1 MSQGLVTAS
10 YIIAAVFFILS
21 LAGLSKQETAKNGNL
36 FGIIGMAIAL
46 IATILNPAT
55 NGVEW
60 IILAMVIGGSIG
72 IRLALKVE
80 MTEMPEL
87 VAILHS
93 FVGLAAVL
101 VGFNSFIDIQPHEVS
116 EIVVVLGQDLNTTL
130 ETARAAFVEAS
141 NAQQTEHLTGAM
153 LNIHLVEVFLGIFIG
168 AVTFTGSIVAFAK
181 LRGLVSSKAL
191 MLPHRHK
198 LNLLAVV
205 VSLILMIMFVQAGG
219 SVTPIILMTLIALA
233 FGWHLVASIGGA
245 DMPVVV
251 SMLNSYSG
259 WAAAAAGF
267 MLSNDLLIVVGALVG
282 SSGAILSYIMCK
294 AMNRSFISVIAGG
307 FGNDAVASTGD
318 DTVGEYRET
327 TAEDV
332 ADMLKASDSVIIT
345 PGYGM
350 AVAQAQYP
358 VAEITKKLRAL
369 GIKVRFGIHPVA
381 GRLPGHMN
389 VLLAE
394 AKVPYDIVLEMDE
407 INEDF
412 SSTDTV
418 LVIGA
423 NDTVNPAAME
433 DPNSPIAGMPV
444 LEVWKAQNVI
454 GFKRSM
460 NTGYAGVQ
468 NPLFFKDNTQML
480 FGDAKDSVEAILKAL

>member
-1 MSQGLVTAS
+1 MSGGLVTAA
-10 YIIAAVFFILS
+10 YIVAAILFICS
-21 LAGLSKQETAKNGNL
+21 LAGLSKHETSKQGNI
-36 FGIIGMAIAL
+36 FGMTGMGIAL
-46 IATILNPAT
+46 FATIFGPDTGNIA
-55 NGVEW
+55 W
-60 IILAMVIGGSIG
+60 ILLAMVIGGAIG
-72 IRLALKVE
+72 IHLAKKVE

-101 VGFNSFIDIQPHEVS
+101 VGLNSYIDHGP
-116 EIVVVLGQDLNTTL
+116 GL
-130 ETARAAFVEAS
+130 EPIME
-141 NAQQTEHLTGAM
+141 
-153 LNIHLVEVFLGIFIG
+153 NIHLTEIFLGIFIG
-168 AVTFTGSIVAFAK
+168 AVTFTGSLVAFGK
-181 LRGLVSSKAL
+181 LCGKISSRPL

-198 LNLLAVV
+198 LNLLALV
-205 VSLILMIMFVQAGG
+205 VSFLLLWIFVRTDSAGLQVFALFIMIV
-219 SVTPIILMTLIALA
+219 IALA

-267 MLSNDLLIVVGALVG
+267 MLSNDLLIVTGALVG

-307 FGNDAVASTGD
+307 FGTDSSAASGEGEES
-318 DTVGEYRET
+318 GEYREINAQD
-327 TAEDV
+327 TAE
-332 ADMLKASDSVIIT
+332 MLKNASSVIIT

-358 VAEITKKLRAL
+358 VAEITEKLRAR
-369 GIKVRFGIHPVA
+369 GINVRFGIHPVA

-394 AKVPYDIVLEMDE
+394 AKVPYDVVLEMDE
-407 INEDF
+407 INDDF
-412 SSTDTV
+412 AHTDTV

-423 NDTVNPAAME
+423 NDTVNPAAQE
-433 DPNSPIAGMPV
+433 DPRSPIAGMPV
-444 LEVWKAQNVI
+444 LEVWKAQNVVV
-454 GFKRSM
+454 FKRSM

-468 NPLFFKDNTQML
+468 NPLFFKENTQML
-480 FGDAKDSVEAILKAL
+480 FGDAKASVEAILKAL

>member
-1 MSQGLVTAS
+1 MNMSGGVVTAA
-10 YIIAAVFFILS
+10 YIVAAILFIFS
-21 LAGLSKQETAKNGNL
+21 LAGLSRHETSQRGNL
-36 FGIIGMAIAL
+36 LGITGMAIAL
-46 IATILNPAT
+46 VATIFGPYSANI
-55 NGVEW
+55 GW
-60 IILAMVIGGSIG
+60 IIVAMVIGAVIG
-72 IRLALKVE
+72 IRLARKVE

-101 VGFNSFIDIQPHEVS
+101 VGFNSYMDHNQ
-116 EIVVVLGQDLNTTL
+116 
-130 ETARAAFVEAS
+130 A
-141 NAQQTEHLTGAM
+141 LTSAVM
-153 LNIHLVEVFLGIFIG
+153 NNIHLTEVFLGIFIG
-168 AVTFTGSIVAFAK
+168 AVTFTGSIVAYGK
-181 LRGLVSSKAL
+181 LCGKLSSKPL
-191 MLPHRHK
+191 MLPNRHK
-198 LNLLAVV
+198 LNLAALV
-205 VSLILMIMFVQAGG
+205 VSFLLLWTFVKTDSTGLQVFTLILMTV
-219 SVTPIILMTLIALA
+219 IALA

-267 MLSNDLLIVVGALVG
+267 MLSNDLLIVTGALVG

-294 AMNRSFISVIAGG
+294 AMNRSFVSVIAGG
-307 FGNDAVASTGD
+307 FGTDGTVSSGD
-318 DTVGEYRET
+318 EEQGEHREIS
-327 TAEDV
+327 AEDV
-332 ADMLKASDSVIIT
+332 AEMLKGASSVIIT

-358 VAEITKKLRAL
+358 VHDITQKLRDK
-369 GIKVRFGIHPVA
+369 GIEVRFGIHPVA

-407 INEDF
+407 INDDF
-412 SSTDTV
+412 KDTDVV

-423 NDTVNPAAME
+423 NDTVNPAALE

-454 GFKRSM
+454 VFKRSM

-468 NPLFFKDNTQML
+468 NPLFFKENTQML
-480 FGDAKDSVEAILKAL
+480 FGDAKDSCDAILRAL

>member
-1 MSQGLVTAS
+1 MSLGIVQAA
-10 YIIAAVFFILS
+10 YIIAAILFIMS
-21 LAGLSKQETAKNGNL
+21 LAGLSKHETAKAGCWY
-36 FGIIGMAIAL
+36 GIVGMAIAL
-46 IATILNPAT
+46 ITTIFGPQSE
-55 NGVEW
+55 GIW
-60 IILAMVIGGSIG
+60 FILIAMVIGGFIG
-72 IRLALKVE
+72 IRKALKVE

-101 VGFNSFIDIQPHEVS
+101 VGFNSYGLHQEAVMPEHLDAASQ
-116 EIVVVLGQDLNTTL
+116 
-130 ETARAAFVEAS
+130 AAFLAEQA
-141 NAQQTEHLTGAM
+141 TLTT
-153 LNIHLVEVFLGIFIG
+153 IHNVEVFLGIFIG
-168 AVTFTGSIVAFAK
+168 AVTFTGSVVAFGK
-181 LRGLVSSKAL
+181 LNGKINSKAL

-198 LNLLAVV
+198 MNLAA
-205 VSLILMIMFVQAGG
+205 LIISALLMFVFLNNPDNIFP
-219 SVTPIILMTLIALA
+219 VLVMLIIALV

-267 MLSNDLLIVVGALVG
+267 MLNNDLLIVTGALVG

-307 FGNDAVASTGD
+307 FGNDVQVSSD
-318 DTVGEYRET
+318 EEQGEHRET
-327 TAEDV
+327 TVAEV
-332 ADMLKASDSVIIT
+332 AEMLKGANSVIIT

-358 VAEITKKLRAL
+358 VAEITQKLRER
-369 GIKVRFGIHPVA
+369 GVNVRFGIHPVA

-407 INEDF
+407 INDDF
-412 SSTDTV
+412 PDTDVV

-423 NDTVNPAAME
+423 NDTVNPAAMD

-444 LEVWKAQNVI
+444 LEVWKAQNVVV
-454 GFKRSM
+454 FKRSM
-460 NTGYAGVQ
+460 AVGYAGVQ

-480 FGDAKDSVEAILKAL
+480 FGDAKERVEDILKAL

>member
-1 MSQGLVTAS
+1 MSEGLVQAA
-10 YIIAAVFFILS
+10 YIVAALLFIMS
-21 LAGLSKQETAKNGNL
+21 LAGLSKHETAKAGCWY
-36 FGIIGMAIAL
+36 GIIGMTIAL
-46 IATILNPAT
+46 VATIFGPKT
-55 NGVEW
+55 EGQFW
-60 IILAMVIGGSIG
+60 ILVAMAIGAVLG
-72 IRLALKVE
+72 IQRALKVE

-87 VAILHS
+87 VALLHS

-101 VGFNSFIDIQPHEVS
+101 VGFNSYGLHDIPVMPAGLNEVAQATFLA
-116 EIVVVLGQDLNTTL
+116 EQIVLD
-130 ETARAAFVEAS
+130 
-141 NAQQTEHLTGAM
+141 
-153 LNIHLVEVFLGIFIG
+153 NIHHVEVFLGVFIG
-168 AVTFTGSIVAFAK
+168 AVTFTGSIVAFGK
-181 LRGLVSSKAL
+181 LRGIYDSKAL

-198 LNLLAVV
+198 LNLAALVISAF
-205 VSLILMIMFVQAGG
+205 LMWAFLKEPSNIF
-219 SVTPIILMTLIALA
+219 PLLLMTVIALA

-267 MLSNDLLIVVGALVG
+267 MLSNDLLIVTGALVG

-307 FGNDAVASTGD
+307 FGNDVQASSD
-318 DTVGEYRET
+318 EEQGEHRET
-327 TAEDV
+327 TAEEV
-332 ADMLKASDSVIIT
+332 AELLKNSSSVIIT

-358 VAEITKKLRAL
+358 VAEITAKLRER
-369 GIKVRFGIHPVA
+369 GVNVRFGIHPVA

-412 SSTDTV
+412 ADTDTV

-423 NDTVNPAAME
+423 NDTVNPAAMD

-454 GFKRSM
+454 VFKRSM

-468 NPLFFKDNTQML
+468 NPLFFKENTQML
-480 FGDAKDSVEAILKAL
+480 FGDAKDRVDDILKALN

>member
-1 MSQGLVTAS
+1 MSEGFVQAA
-10 YIIAAVFFILS
+10 YIVAALLFIMS
-21 LAGLSKQETAKNGNL
+21 LAGLSKHETAKAGCWY
-36 FGIIGMAIAL
+36 GIIGMAIAL
-46 IATILNPAT
+46 IATIFGPKSEGTL
-55 NGVEW
+55 W
-60 IILAMVIGGSIG
+60 IIIAMVIGGAIG
-72 IRLALKVE
+72 IQRALKVE

-101 VGFNSFIDIQPHEVS
+101 VGYNSYGLHDIPTMPS
-116 EIVVVLGQDLNTTL
+116 GLNDVEQAKFL
-130 ETARAAFVEAS
+130 AEQAALAS
-141 NAQQTEHLTGAM
+141 VHN
-153 LNIHLVEVFLGIFIG
+153 VEVFLGIFIG
-168 AVTFTGSIVAFAK
+168 AVTFTGSVVAFGK
-181 LRGLVSSKAL
+181 LSGKINSKAL

-198 LNLLAVV
+198 LNLAALI
-205 VSLILMIMFVQAGG
+205 VSALLMVAFLSEPENIFPVLI
-219 SVTPIILMTLIALA
+219 MTVIALA

-267 MLSNDLLIVVGALVG
+267 MLSNDLLIVTGALVG

-307 FGNDAVASTGD
+307 FGNDVQVSS
-318 DTVGEYRET
+318 DTEQGEHRET
-327 TAEDV
+327 TAEEV
-332 ADMLKASDSVIIT
+332 AELLKNSSSVIIT

-358 VAEITKKLRAL
+358 VAEITQKLRER
-369 GIKVRFGIHPVA
+369 GVNVRFGIHPVA

-407 INEDF
+407 INDDF
-412 SSTDTV
+412 ADTDTV

-423 NDTVNPAAME
+423 NDTVNPAAMD
-433 DPNSPIAGMPV
+433 DPHSPIAGMPV
-444 LEVWKAQNVI
+444 LEVWKAANVVV
-454 GFKRSM
+454 FKRSM

-468 NPLFFKDNTQML
+468 NPLFFKENTQML
-480 FGDAKDSVEAILKAL
+480 FGDAKERVDDILKAL

>member
-1 MSQGLVTAS
+1 MSEGFVQAA
-10 YIIAAVFFILS
+10 YIVAALLFIMS
-21 LAGLSKQETAKNGNL
+21 LAGLSKHETAKAGCWY
-36 FGIIGMAIAL
+36 GIIGMGIAL
-46 IATILNPAT
+46 IATIFGPKSEGTL
-55 NGVEW
+55 W
-60 IILAMVIGGSIG
+60 IIIAMVIGGAIG
-72 IRLALKVE
+72 IQRALKVE

-101 VGFNSFIDIQPHEVS
+101 VGYNSYGLHDIPTMPS
-116 EIVVVLGQDLNTTL
+116 GLNDVEQAKFL
-130 ETARAAFVEAS
+130 AEQAALAS
-141 NAQQTEHLTGAM
+141 VHN
-153 LNIHLVEVFLGIFIG
+153 VEVFLGIFIG
-168 AVTFTGSIVAFAK
+168 AVTFTGSVVAFGK
-181 LRGLVSSKAL
+181 LSGKINSKAL

-198 LNLLAVV
+198 LNLAALI
-205 VSLILMIMFVQAGG
+205 VSALLMVAFLSEPENIFPVLI
-219 SVTPIILMTLIALA
+219 MTVIALA

-267 MLSNDLLIVVGALVG
+267 MLSNDLLIVTGALVG

-307 FGNDAVASTGD
+307 FGNDVHVSSETEQ
-318 DTVGEYRET
+318 GEHRET
-327 TAEDV
+327 TAEEV
-332 ADMLKASDSVIIT
+332 AELLKNSSSVIIT

-358 VAEITKKLRAL
+358 VAEITQKLRER
-369 GIKVRFGIHPVA
+369 GVNVRFGIHPVA

-407 INEDF
+407 INDDF
-412 SSTDTV
+412 ADTDTV

-423 NDTVNPAAME
+423 NDTVNPAAMD
-433 DPNSPIAGMPV
+433 DPHSPIAGMPV
-444 LEVWKAQNVI
+444 LEVWKAANVVV
-454 GFKRSM
+454 FKRSM

-468 NPLFFKDNTQML
+468 NPLFFKENTQML
-480 FGDAKDSVEAILKAL
+480 FGDAKERVDDILKAL

>member
-1 MSQGLVTAS
+1 MSEGLVQAA
-10 YIIAAVFFILS
+10 YIVAALLFIMS
-21 LAGLSKQETAKNGNL
+21 LAGLSKHETAKAGCWY
-36 FGIIGMAIAL
+36 GIIGMTIAL
-46 IATILNPAT
+46 VATIFGPKT
-55 NGVEW
+55 EGQFW
-60 IILAMVIGGSIG
+60 I
-72 IRLALKVE
+72 
-80 MTEMPEL
+80 L
-87 VAILHS
+87 VAMAIGAVLGIQRALNGLHDIPVMP
-93 FVGLAAVL
+93 VGLNEAAQATFLAEQIVL
-101 VGFNSFIDIQPHEVS
+101 D
-116 EIVVVLGQDLNTTL
+116 
-130 ETARAAFVEAS
+130 
-141 NAQQTEHLTGAM
+141 
-153 LNIHLVEVFLGIFIG
+153 NIHHVEVFLGVFIG
-168 AVTFTGSIVAFAK
+168 AVTFTGSIVAFGK
-181 LRGLVSSKAL
+181 LRGIYNSKAL

-198 LNLLAVV
+198 LNLAALVISAF
-205 VSLILMIMFVQAGG
+205 LMWAFLKEPSNIF
-219 SVTPIILMTLIALA
+219 PLLLMTVIALA

-267 MLSNDLLIVVGALVG
+267 MLSNDLLIVTGALVG

-307 FGNDAVASTGD
+307 FGNDVQASSD
-318 DTVGEYRET
+318 EEQGEHRET
-327 TAEDV
+327 TAEEV
-332 ADMLKASDSVIIT
+332 AELLKNSSSVIIT

-358 VAEITKKLRAL
+358 VAEITAKLRER
-369 GIKVRFGIHPVA
+369 GVNVRFGIHPVA

-412 SSTDTV
+412 ADTDTV

-423 NDTVNPAAME
+423 NDTVNPAAMD

-454 GFKRSM
+454 VFKRSM

-468 NPLFFKDNTQML
+468 NPLFFKENTQML
-480 FGDAKDSVEAILKAL
+480 FGDAKDRVDDILKALN

>member
-1 MSQGLVTAS
+1 MEFSQGLISAA
-10 YIIAAVFFILS
+10 YIVAALLFIFSLS
-21 LAGLSKQETAKNGNL
+21 GLSKQETAETGNWY
-36 FGIIGMAIAL
+36 GITGMAVAL
-46 IATILNPAT
+46 IATIADPRVDNVLVIFIAMSV
-55 NGVEW
+55 GAF
-60 IILAMVIGGSIG
+60 IGLHLAK
-72 IRLALKVE
+72 KVE
-80 MTEMPEL
+80 MTQMPEL

-101 VGFNSFIDIQPHEVS
+101 VGFNSYFEMDHS
-116 EIVVVLGQDLNTTL
+116 LLLNLTDT
-130 ETARAAFVEAS
+130 
-141 NAQQTEHLTGAM
+141 QQMAT
-153 LNIHLVEVFLGIFIG
+153 NIHLVEVFLGVFIG

-181 LRGLVSSKAL
+181 LRGVISSSAL

-198 LNLLAVV
+198 LNLVAGIVTFILL
-205 VSLILMIMFVQAGG
+205 VSFVQSGG
-219 SVTPIILMTLIALA
+219 DVNALYFMTFIALV

-267 MLSNDLLIVVGALVG
+267 MLNNDLLIVTGALVG

-307 FGNDAVASTGD
+307 FGTDVVIDNDTDYGDHVEVNVEAVA
-318 DTVGEYRET
+318 
-327 TAEDV
+327 DV
-332 ADMLKASDSVIIT
+332 LSAAKSVIIT

-358 VAEITKKLRAL
+358 VYELTRVLKEK
-369 GIKVRFGIHPVA
+369 GIDVRFAIHPVA

-394 AKVPYDIVLEMDE
+394 AKVPYDIVLSMDE
-407 INEDF
+407 INDDF
-412 SSTDTV
+412 PKTDVV

-423 NDTVNPAAME
+423 NDTVNPAAAE
-433 DPNSPIAGMPV
+433 DPTSPIAGMPV
-444 LEVWKAQNVI
+444 LEVWNAKQVI
-454 GFKRSM
+454 VFKRSM
-460 NTGYAGVQ
+460 STGYAGVQ

-480 FGDAKDSVEAILKAL
+480 FGDAKDSVDKILKAL